1 MSAVLFPSDCRV
13 WDFLKNMLCFC
24 GCNCDHLLLKLG
36 TILRIQPLNWVG
48 VEDVAYKCLNACRFS
63 ACEQASENKL
73 CSLYW
78 AKCVQI
84 WRIRAVVTCLKH
96 ILSSIVLL
104 VLHIIEYL
112 RAQIVNFY
120 KLTKGVNFNVTS
132 LVYYFDV
139 IAILCVGTGTCK
151 NITNEGV
158 LTGET

>member
-1 MSAVLFPSDCRV
+1 M
-13 WDFLKNMLCFC
+13 
-24 GCNCDHLLLKLG
+24 
-36 TILRIQPLNWVG
+36 
-48 VEDVAYKCLNACRFS
+48 
-63 ACEQASENKL
+63 
-73 CSLYW
+73 
-78 AKCVQI
+78 QI
-84 WRIRAVVTCLKH
+84 WRIRALVICLKD